1 VVPGRFLFLRHIRVI
16 GGVAAICAIIPR
28 KQDLA
33 TPTIRL
39 RRKEMIRVEKK
50 SELRK
55 EKEVKKVAREGF
67 RRRKIDQS

>member
-1 VVPGRFLFLRHIRVI
+1 VVPGRLLFLRHIKVI
-16 GGVAAICAIIPR
+16 GGVAGICAIIPR

-33 TPTIRL
+33 TTTIQL
-39 RRKEMIRVEKK
+39 RRKDMIRVEKK